1 MTLVDAPIFILLIL
15 SVGFGGIGVIGLLLF
30 PDIRSRMYTAT
41 RATVISISAMVF
53 AVIFYAFFML
63 IDRGGDQYFTLIFHI
78 LILLGIVIV
87 ANVLMQGTIMGRR
100 RPQSSCYVSGEIQ
113 EKRE

>member
-30 PDIRSRMYTAT
+30 PDIRSRTYTAT
-41 RATVISISAMVF
+41 RAAVISTSAMVS
-53 AVIFYAFFML
+53 AVIFYAFFMVA
-63 IDRGGDQYFTLIFHI
+63 DGGGDQYFTLIFHI

-87 ANVLMQGTIMGRR
+87 ANVLMQWTILGRR
-100 RPQSSCYVSGEIQ
+100 SPQGSCRVSEEIQ
-113 EKRE
+113 EERE

>member
-1 MTLVDAPIFILLIL
+1 MTLVDPLIYILLIL

-41 RATVISISAMVF
+41 RATVISISAMLF
-53 AVIFYAFFML
+53 AVIFYAFFMFT
-63 IDRGGDQYFTLIFHI
+63 DGGGDQYVTLMVHT

-87 ANVLMQGTIMGRR
+87 ANVLIQRTILGRR
-100 RPQSSCYVSGEIQ
+100 RPESSCHVSGEIH
-113 EKRE
+113 EERE

>member
-1 MTLVDAPIFILLIL
+1 MTLVDPLIYILLIL

-41 RATVISISAMVF
+41 RAAVISTSAMVS

-63 IDRGGDQYFTLIFHI
+63 AEGGGDLYFTLIFHI

-87 ANVLMQGTIMGRR
+87 ANVLMQWTIPGRR
-100 RPQSSCYVSGEIQ
+100 VPQDSCHVSTEIRKEQ
-113 EKRE
+113 E